1 MKNEKKYVPN
11 DVFRFGLSLK
21 SDIELN
27 DVTVYTKPFSQ
38 PWDKDYD
45 ESKEMTLDEQINL
58 VKEKYFTKER
68 IAKLKQK
75 LIEKINS
82 EENPFDIFCVD
93 TDGDYCVTEKEL
105 FVF

>member
-1 MKNEKKYVPN
+1 MKNEKKYVSN

-21 SDIELN
+21 SDIKLN
-27 DVTVYTKPFSQ
+27 DVTVYTKPFPQ
-38 PWDKDYD
+38 PLDKDYD
-45 ESKEMTLDEQINL
+45 ESKEMTLDEKIDL

-75 LIEKINS
+75 LIKKINS

-93 TDGDYCVTEKEL
+93 TDGDYYVTEKEL

>member
-11 DVFRFGLSLK
+11 DVFRFGVSLK
-21 SDIELN
+21 SDIELD
-27 DVTVYTKPFSQ
+27 DVTVYTKPFPQ

-45 ESKEMTLDEQINL
+45 ESKEMSLEEQTNL
-58 VKEKYFTKER
+58 VQEKYFTKER
-68 IAKLKQK
+68 ITELKQK

-82 EENPFDIFCVD
+82 EENPFDISCVD
-93 TDGDYCVTEKEL
+93 TDGNYYVTEKEL